1 MVASS
6 GCFDHDG
13 MMVQFLKQCWKNQQ
27 FGPDE
32 DDQTKKIKK
41 ELGLLCFH
49 FQKFLRPLRQKW
61 VKSTTKHM
69 SKNFVRAVLNRQRE
83 ESGYGTDHLLA
94 SLLDVAQRRVRSGQ
108 NDRTQG
114 LVIIY
119 GGNIK
124 QSNAP

>member
-1 MVASS
+1 
-6 GCFDHDG
+6 
-13 MMVQFLKQCWKNQQ
+13 
-27 FGPDE
+27 
-32 DDQTKKIKK
+32 
-41 ELGLLCFH
+41 
-49 FQKFLRPLRQKW
+49 
-61 VKSTTKHM
+61 M